1 MPYFE
6 MELTLPLSTL
16 DALIVSDMQSFAET
30 VQSFAVVE
38 KDSGNR
44 ASKIE

>member
-1 MPYFE
+1 LWHRSNTSRLM
-6 MELTLPLSTL
+6 
-16 DALIVSDMQSFAET
+16 DMQSFAET